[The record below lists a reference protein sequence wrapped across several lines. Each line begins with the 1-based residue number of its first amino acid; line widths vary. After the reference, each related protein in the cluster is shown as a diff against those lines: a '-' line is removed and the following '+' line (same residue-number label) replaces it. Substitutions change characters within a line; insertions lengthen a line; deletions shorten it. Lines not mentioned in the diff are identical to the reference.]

1 MEPPLGGL
9 SFLVKDLI
17 AHSVGDP
24 STRVVGVWLTTVG
37 SCLQRGEQS
46 SVIIGHGANQGRH
59 RRAGGENFGGASTPF
74 ISGVGRSK
82 ITASGSGL
90 WAASRASRPFDA
102 AAIDHLQA
110 AWRRPVRRETVA
122 RPREVVDDEN
132 PDRTRGLIPGP
143 SAPSRPDGQRWGN
156 CPMHR
161 NRPPR

>member
-24 STRVVGVWLTTVG
+24 STRVVGVWLTTAG

-110 AWRRPVRRETVA
+110 AWRRPVRLETVA

-132 PDRTRGLIPGP
+132 PDRTR
-143 SAPSRPDGQRWGN
+143 AA
-156 CPMHR
+156 
-161 NRPPR
+161 

>member
-17 AHSVGDP
+17 AHSAGDP
-24 STRVVGVWLTTVG
+24 STRVVGVWLTTAG

-102 AAIDHLQA
+102 AATTC
-110 AWRRPVRRETVA
+110 RPHGGDQSGER
-122 RPREVVDDEN
+122 
-132 PDRTRGLIPGP
+132 
-143 SAPSRPDGQRWGN
+143 PSRDPGRSSTTKTQIGRVA
-156 CPMHR
+156 
-161 NRPPR
+161 